1 MGLGSGH
8 NTHVGKFREA
18 LLLARG
24 HGAVERGRGVGSG
37 ACTSALERRQPGF
50 VVLVQDCEQNVENAS
65 LLSLAL
71 QLVINMH
78 LMSECANDENSAN
91 RRTPRNPP
99 QLIPRG
105 SKTHSARFR
114 GDNQMLQWRRDCLC
128 FLDLLTRG
136 PACLLTRGPACL
148 FARNQVAYM
157 LKTFFP
163 TPNTADLRCA
173 GDGVRVW
180 AQYACWQI

>member
-1 MGLGSGH
+1 MRGRGLRSG
-8 NTHVGKFREA
+8 HVGKFREA

-24 HGAVERGRGVGSG
+24 HGAVERGRGVGSD
-37 ACTSALERRQPGF
+37 ACTSALERRKPGF
-50 VVLVQDCEQNVENAS
+50 VILVQDCEQNVENAS

-105 SKTHSARFR
+105 SKTHSAPFR
-114 GDNQMLQWRRDCLC
+114 GDNQMLQWRRDCLF

-148 FARNQVAYM
+148 FARNQVA
-157 LKTFFP
+157 
-163 TPNTADLRCA
+163 
-173 GDGVRVW
+173 
-180 AQYACWQI
+180 